1 MRNIKEL
8 FTVLE
13 KKTNNINIEKK
24 LSSEEK
30 FHDLKYTQSQAS
42 PAHYQY
48 NPTYKIFLKMKDKLG
63 DIKGKRILEYGCGAG
78 WVTAELSSMG
88 GHIDAFD
95 ISYQAINRTKAFLSR
110 KKLDK
115 NCTIQKMSAEKL
127 KYPDES
133 FDIIFGFAILHHLNL
148 DMAMPELYRVMKP
161 SSVAYFAEPLGENL
175 LIKIYRKL
183 TPQYRTDEE
192 RPIVLDEFLPY
203 TKIFRKYTH
212 EEFYLT
218 ALLPFALAYLPISR
232 KTFDAALFPFMKID
246 DFLFKYFPALGEFA
260 WYSIFELR
268 K

>member
-1 MRNIKEL
+1 ML
-8 FTVLE
+8 A
-13 KKTNNINIEKK
+13 KKTNNINLEKK
-24 LSSEEK
+24 LSSEKK
-30 FHDLKYTQSQAS
+30 FHDLKYTQSQAY
-42 PAHYQY
+42 PVHYQY
-48 NPTYKIFLKMKDKLG
+48 NPTYKIFVKMKEKLG
-63 DIKGKRILEYGCGAG
+63 NIDGKRILEYGCGTG

-88 GHIDAFD
+88 GYIDAFD
-95 ISYQAINRTKAFLSR
+95 ISDQAINRTKKNLSR

-115 NCTIQKMSAEKL
+115 NCTIQKMSAERL

-161 SSVAYFAEPLGENL
+161 SSVAYFAEPLGENPI
-175 LIKIYRKL
+175 IKMYRKL
-183 TPQYRTDEE
+183 TPQYRTAEE
-192 RPIVLDEFLPY
+192 RPIVMDEFLPY
-203 TKIFRKYTH
+203 TKTFRKYTH

-232 KTFDAALFPFMKID
+232 KVFDAALTPFMKID
-246 DFLFKYFPALGEFA
+246 EVLFKYFPVLGKFA